1 MHRMGAQPV
10 RDTRQSAPAW
20 SNIVTEPTSKK
31 STNLWTRVAVWGTI
45 VVILAFLGWG
55 LLKRSESRPEVG
67 DEAPN
72 FTLQLFDGYYDEFQ
86 DGKVTLVDLR
96 GRVVVINF
104 WASWCVECRVEA
116 KELEET
122 WLDYRD
128 EGVVFIGVD
137 FDDTEVKAIGYLKE
151 FGITYP
157 NGLDGRGQI
166 TDSTYHITG
175 VPETFVVDPTGKIVL
190 VKIGPF
196 QPGELRRTIEEL
208 LAAS

>member
-1 MHRMGAQPV
+1 
-10 RDTRQSAPAW
+10 
-20 SNIVTEPTSKK
+20 VTEPTSKS

-86 DGKVTLVDLR
+86 GGKVTLADLR

-116 KELEET
+116 EELEET
-122 WLDYRD
+122 WQDYRD

-137 FDDTEVKAIGYLKE
+137 FDDTEVKAIGYLEE

-166 TDSTYHITG
+166 SDNTYHITG
-175 VPETFVVDPTGKIVL
+175 VPETFVVDPTGNIAL

-208 LAAS
+208 LSAS

>member
-1 MHRMGAQPV
+1 M
-10 RDTRQSAPAW
+10 
-20 SNIVTEPTSKK
+20 
-31 STNLWTRVAVWGTI
+31 WTRVVVWGI
-45 VVILAFLGWG
+45 IIVILAFLGWG
-55 LLKRSESRPEVG
+55 LLKRSESRPKVG

-86 DGKVTLVDLR
+86 DGKVTLADLR

-116 KELEET
+116 EELEET
-122 WLDYRD
+122 WQDYRD

-137 FDDTEVKAIGYLKE
+137 FDDTEVKAIGYLEE

-166 TDSTYHITG
+166 TDKTYHITG
-175 VPETFVVDPTGKIVL
+175 VPETFVVDPTGKIAL

-208 LAAS
+208 LASS